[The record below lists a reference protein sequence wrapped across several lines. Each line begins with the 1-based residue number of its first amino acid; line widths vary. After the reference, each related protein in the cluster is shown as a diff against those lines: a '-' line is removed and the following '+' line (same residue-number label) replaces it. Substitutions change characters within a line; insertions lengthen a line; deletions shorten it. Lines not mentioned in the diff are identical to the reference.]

1 MTSNQDCSN
10 SKSLR
15 WWSLALSADNEWLHL
30 CLCNLTPFP
39 LAVTAGIPYMTNLV
53 STRISSQEHGPMNV
67 PLAVEPPTPPHYYR
81 GTEFELWVPLSLVLV
96 GGWQED
102 PKEKGTLT
110 LEAWCSWVVVSWRI
124 RHQQEK
130 HSSARS
136 LYLLSDSK
144 KLIFPPRIV
153 IYFQRSFRSSWS
165 HQVVDSLEDV
175 MLRNPFDFSSWWTY
189 STGSSES

>member
-1 MTSNQDCSN
+1 
-10 SKSLR
+10 
-15 WWSLALSADNEWLHL
+15 LHL

-39 LAVTAGIPYMTNLV
+39 LAATAGMPYMNNLV
-53 STRISSQEHGPMNV
+53 STRISSQGHGPMNV
-67 PLAVEPPTPPHYYR
+67 PLAVEPPTPPPPPHDR
-81 GTEFELWVPLSLVLV
+81 GTEFEPWVPLSLILV

-110 LEAWCSWVVVSWRI
+110 LEAWCSWVVISCRI

-130 HSSARS
+130 HSSACS

-144 KLIFPPRIV
+144 KLIFHPRIV

-165 HQVVDSLEDV
+165 HQVVESLEDV
-175 MLRNPFDFSSWWTY
+175 MLQNPFDFSSQWTD